1 MNLEV
6 FENRNNSLADYSIYL
21 NELKKVTLAK
31 VNKGDITMDVFNYVS
46 SIADDIEQL
55 KSVKP

>member
-21 NELKKVTLAK
+21 NELKKVTLGK

-46 SIADDIEQL
+46 SIADDIKQL

>member
-21 NELKKVTLAK
+21 NELKKVTIGK
-31 VNKGDITMDVFNYVS
+31 VIKGDITMDVFNYVS